1 MPTCASCGGTTSS
14 VWYGRAGEDRFCK
27 KRACQRYG
35 GYDAPLRAGGPP
47 ASRQRRTMNST
58 GASSS
63 DEDAFTAL
71 TTSAEVVAEVYS
83 CLGQRCVLPACLPA
97 FALLCSASP
106 STAPYC
112 AELHRFCNVAALSA
126 VQRRNY
132 LPEEDHS
139 LEYLIY
145 GKFHHNADDLSG
157 YITTA
162 WTPMTMLEE
171 AANAPEL
178 LKSVRSFVE
187 ASFKSFLVKF
197 GSDPPVSAA
206 VDAAVS
212 SIRRP
217 GKQGAAEKTAM
228 LDDSATSASLQTSE
242 AEEEGEG
249 EGGGENSLPEA
260 SATCETDTAAH

>member
-1 MPTCASCGGTTSS
+1 MPKCASCGGTTSS
-14 VWYGRAGEDRFCK
+14 AWYVRAGGDRFCK

-35 GYDAPLRAGGPP
+35 GFDAPLGEGP
-47 ASRQRRTMNST
+47 RRRRTST
-58 GASSS
+58 STTPGAASSG
-63 DEDAFTAL
+63 DEVFSPLSTST
-71 TTSAEVVAEVYS
+71 TTSAEIVAEVYS

-112 AELHRFCNVAALSA
+112 AVLHRFCNVAALSA
-126 VQRRNY
+126 VQRRNH

-162 WTPMTMLEE
+162 WTPLTMLEE
-171 AANAPEL
+171 VANAPEL
-178 LKSVRSFVE
+178 MKSIRSFVE
-187 ASFKSFLVKF
+187 ASYQSFLLKF
-197 GSDPPVSAA
+197 GSNPTVSAA

-212 SIRRP
+212 SIRRS
-217 GKQGAAEKTAM
+217 GKQRAAEKTAPQ
-228 LDDSATSASLQTSE
+228 DDSATSASPQTSE
-242 AEEEGEG
+242 AEEELKIISSILSSGNPLG
-249 EGGGENSLPEA
+249 RRLV
-260 SATCETDTAAH
+260 